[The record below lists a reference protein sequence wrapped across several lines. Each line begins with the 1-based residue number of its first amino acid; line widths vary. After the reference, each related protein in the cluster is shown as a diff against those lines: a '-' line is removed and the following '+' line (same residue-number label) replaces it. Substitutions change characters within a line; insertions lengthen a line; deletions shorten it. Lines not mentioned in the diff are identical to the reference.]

1 MSVLHHESLL
11 EDCFEQAIESFR
23 VHNELT
29 AKQMDELIVCSA
41 GVRLALEKQANKLFE
56 DLCQ

>member
-11 EDCFEQAIESFR
+11 EDCFEQAIENFR
-23 VHNELT
+23 VHNELS
-29 AKQMDELIVCSA
+29 AKQMDEMLVCSA
-41 GVRLALEKQANKLFE
+41 GTRSHIELRALELFE

>member
-11 EDCFEQAIESFR
+11 ESCFDQAWEDFR
-23 VHNELT
+23 VHNELSHE
-29 AKQMDELIVCSA
+29 QMRGIESHE
-41 GVRLALEKQANKLFE
+41 GVQIALERSAERMFE